1 MPLIRDTLRDNR
13 ILDEVIVDCGNKS
26 KELMNC
32 ITEKGHLRVQYIAP
46 EDVVTANTTPENLKI
61 LNDWLY

>member
-1 MPLIRDTLRDNR
+1 
-13 ILDEVIVDCGNKS
+13 
-26 KELMNC
+26 MNC